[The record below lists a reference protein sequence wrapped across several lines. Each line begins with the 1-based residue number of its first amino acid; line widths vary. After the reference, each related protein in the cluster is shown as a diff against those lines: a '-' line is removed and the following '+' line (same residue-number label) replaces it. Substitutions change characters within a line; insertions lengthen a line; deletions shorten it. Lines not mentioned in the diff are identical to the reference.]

1 MSRHRILCIQKSNR
15 FEIYNRIE
23 FIGGLNA
30 NGSRWKVSQS
40 MAIDD
45 IESGLREFFVQH
57 GEKIIEVIFSSN
69 QGVKYL
75 KTTSDDMQP
84 NNLLSLPD
92 CA

>member
-23 FIGGLNA
+23 FIGGLNP
-30 NGSRWKVSQS
+30 NGTRWRVSQS
-40 MAIDD
+40 MAIDG
-45 IESGLREFFVQH
+45 IESGRWEFFVQH
-57 GEKIIEVIFSSN
+57 GEKIIEVIVSSN
-69 QGVKYL
+69 QGIKYL
-75 KTTSDDMQP
+75 KTKSDDMQS